1 MGAITEAFK
10 NEYHDVL
17 MTLVQQKGSR
27 LGDTVMV
34 DTDFSGEAK
43 YYDQL
48 GQTAVVTRTS
58 RNQTTP
64 IIDASWDKRKLIGID
79 YLHAFLLDKGDK
91 LSMAIDPNTGL
102 VLAQA
107 RAFARAKDK
116 LIYNAALG
124 TAYSGKAGTTS
135 NSISTTVTAASGLT
149 VDKILEIKQAMDLA
163 NCDPAEE
170 DPRYLV
176 VTSFEITDLLN
187 TTEVKSSD
195 YNTVKA
201 LAAGTIDSFCGFK
214 FIVLPPTYNASDT
227 AIENGIIT
235 RATGTGVNSCVA
247 YAKSG
252 IMLGIK
258 SDIETQVEK
267 LAGFNYSTQ
276 FWAEMIAGCVRL
288 EEEKVV
294 AVNVTNT

>member
-17 MTLVQQKGSR
+17 MMLVQQKNSR
-27 LGDTVMV
+27 LTDTVMT
-34 DTDFSGEAK
+34 DMDFSGEAK

-48 GQTAVVTRTS
+48 GQTAVISRTS

-64 IIDASWDKRKLIGID
+64 IIDASWDKRKLVGVD
-79 YLHAFLLDKGDK
+79 YLHNFVVDKVDR

-102 VLAQA
+102 VTAQA
-107 RAFARAKDK
+107 RAFARQKDK
-116 LIYNAALG
+116 TIYDALLG

-135 NSISTTVTAASGLT
+135 NAITTTVTASSGLT
-149 VDKILEIKQAMDLA
+149 VDKMLEIKQAMDLA
-163 NCDPAEE
+163 NCDDPIE

-176 VTSFEITDLLN
+176 VTSYEITDLLN

-201 LAAGTIDSFCGFK
+201 LAAGQIDSFCGFK
-214 FIVLPPTYNASDT
+214 VIVLPPNSVT
-227 AIENGIIT
+227 NGIVT
-235 RATGTGVNSCVA
+235 RSSNVNYCVA

-252 IMLGIK
+252 LMFGMK
-258 SDIETQVEK
+258 SDIETRIDQRAD
-267 LAGFNYSTQ
+267 LNYSTQ
-276 FWAEMIAGCVRL
+276 FWAEAIFGAVRL
-288 EEEKVV
+288 EEAKVV
-294 AVNVTNT
+294 AVNVTNAS

>member
-17 MTLVQQKGSR
+17 MHLVQQKSGR
-27 LGDTVMV
+27 LDGTVMV
-34 DTDFSGEAK
+34 DMDFTGEAK

-48 GQTAVVTRTS
+48 GQTAVVSRTS

-64 IIDASWDKRKLIGID
+64 IIDASWDKRKLTATD
-79 YLHAFLLDKGDK
+79 YLHNFVVDKVDR

-102 VLAQA
+102 VKSQA
-107 RAFARAKDK
+107 MAFARKKDDI
-116 LIYNAALG
+116 IYTALLG

-135 NSISTTVTAASGLT
+135 NAISNTVTASSGLT
-149 VDKILEIKQAMDLA
+149 VDKILEIKQTMDLG
-163 NCDPAEE
+163 NVDPAEE

-176 VTSFEITDLLN
+176 VTSYEITDLLN

-201 LAAGTIDSFCGFK
+201 LAAGQIDTFCGFK
-214 FIVLPPTYNASDT
+214 IIVLPPSDVT
-227 AIENGIIT
+227 NGIIT
-235 RATGTGVNSCVA
+235 RSSSVNYCVA
-247 YAKSG
+247 YCKSALMFG
-252 IMLGIK
+252 MK
-258 SDIETQVEK
+258 SDLETRIDQRAD
-267 LAGFNYSTQ
+267 LNYSTQ
-276 FWAEMIAGCVRL
+276 FWAEMIAGAVRL

-294 AVNVTNT
+294 AVNVTNAS